1 MADGEALSWFQP
13 HFEHSV
19 SPLPCTTSDGNLI
32 WSWIVLCCFFFMLEL
47 TSCLALCEMYWPKSC
62 SRQDRGLLVI
72 SVCFVISILE
82 NKAWGDLLI
91 LPSLPNH
98 WRYSIYVKAVSLPRT
113 DAAWIKEFYSQ
124 ISWDTSRKKHHW
136 GQMRFENTDSLPP
149 TPSPQ

>member
-1 MADGEALSWFQP
+1 MADGEALSCFQP

-19 SPLPCTTSDGNLI
+19 SPLPAPLQMATSFGVELFFA
-32 WSWIVLCCFFFMLEL
+32 VFFFMLEL

-62 SRQDRGLLVI
+62 SREDRGLLVI
-72 SVCFVISILE
+72 SVCFVVSILE

-124 ISWDTSRKKHHW
+124 ISWDTSRKKRHW